1 MIKKAR
7 TKPLKLLKYEVL
19 LERIIP
25 NHTQKPIIESSHR
38 KYLAG
43 YKGELTLDYFL
54 TDLARDDYHIFHDL
68 RIPRSENNQL
78 YFQLDALVIHSK
90 FCIIIEVK
98 NLIGNLYFDHQ
109 YDQIIR
115 SREGIDETFPDPVNQ
130 AELQKNHFC
139 NWLLKHKFPVIPLH
153 TLVVITNPKS
163 YIRISPK
170 YGNRAQKIIRG
181 RTLANKIKEFR
192 SIESENILQ
201 KKDIKRLSSMLLK
214 EHTQHNPDILKMF
227 NIHHNDILTGVFC
240 PNCIQ
245 GAVLIRIKRNWL
257 CASCSKTYMHAHK
270 KAIIDYALLFSPTVK
285 NKDLRSFLHMESQT
299 SVKKLLYSMNLKPTG
314 ARKAATY
321 TIPLP
326 E

>member
-19 LERIIP
+19 MERIIP
-25 NHTQKPIIESSHR
+25 NHTQKQLIESSHR

-54 TDLARDDYHIFHDL
+54 SELSEDDYHIYHDL
-68 RIPRSENNQL
+68 RIPRNDNNQL
-78 YFQLDALVIHSK
+78 YFQLDALIIHSK

-109 YDQIIR
+109 YDQIVR
-115 SREGIDETFPDPVNQ
+115 SREGIDETFADPVNQ
-130 AELQKNHFC
+130 VEIQKNHFS
-139 NWLLKHKFPVIPLH
+139 NWLLRHKFPVIPIH

-170 YGNRAQKIIRG
+170 YGKNAQKIIRG
-181 RTLANKIKEFR
+181 RTLSNKIKEFGN
-192 SIESENILQ
+192 IENEVIFQ
-201 KKDIKRLSSMLLK
+201 KRDMKKLSSLLLK
-214 EHTQHNPDILKMF
+214 EHTQHNPDILKMY
-227 NIHHNDILTGVFC
+227 NIHRDEILSGVFC

-245 GAVLIRIKRNWL
+245 VALIRIKRNWL
-257 CASCSKTYMHAHK
+257 CTRCSKTYMYAHK
-270 KAIIDYALLFSPTVK
+270 KAIIDYALLFSPVVK
-285 NKDLRSFLHMESQT
+285 NKDIRSFLHMKSQS
-299 SVKKLLYSMNLKPTG
+299 SVKKLLYSMKLKPTG
-314 ARKAATY
+314 LRKAATY

-326 E
+326 K